1 MSTIAYKT
9 AKRPLPSSKIRV
21 KYEGR
26 LVDGVV
32 FDKNDNAVFEMKK
45 VIVGW
50 QEGLQLMSEGD
61 IFEFYIPSN
70 LAYGE
75 KKRSA
80 FIVENSALVFKI
92 ELLEILE
99 Y

>member
-1 MSTIAYKT
+1 M
-9 AKRPLPSSKIRV
+9 
-21 KYEGR
+21 
-26 LVDGVV
+26 DGVV

-75 KKRSA
+75 KKKRFHSGEQCIS
-80 FIVENSALVFKI
+80 FQN
-92 ELLEILE
+92 
-99 Y
+99 